1 MAWPSTLLT
10 FRTHQRTAQT
20 TSATVPQPPTTP
32 GLLPRRVTSIGTPA
46 TPSTKGTAKG
56 KAKT

>member
-1 MAWPSTLLT
+1 MVWPSTLT
-10 FRTHQRTAQT
+10 VATHQRTAET
-20 TSATVPQPPTTP
+20 ASAALPRPPTTGSAP
-32 GLLPRRVTSIGTPA
+32 GRLTSIGTPA

>member
-46 TPSTKGTAKG
+46 TTTTKGKR
-56 KAKT
+56 KT